1 MLAEEDE
8 EDFWVCELQGEDC
21 VLAGFEVDSKT
32 TVELVGINS
41 SVLEANHVISGVTTI
56 YVPGATIMNG
66 RLYILPGSHVV
77 FGELLDENQNNK
89 GGRKLETTADLASG
103 FVSRTVIAVRIIAS
117 DAATTSSATEISDNI
132 FGTDGDRV
140 NLKTRFADC
149 SYGEITIEPFIGISA
164 SGVEIS
170 NGVVEVNVP
179 NKATDND
186 RGTIRNAALSALKSL
201 VGEIYFQ
208 FDHIM
213 LCLPP
218 GTKRGG
224 GGW

>member
-1 MLAEEDE
+1 
-8 EDFWVCELQGEDC
+8 
-21 VLAGFEVDSKT
+21 VDSKT
-32 TVELVGINS
+32 TVELVGIDS

-66 RLYILPGSHVV
+66 RLYILPGSHVE